1 MRRGVYLLPNLF
13 TTGGLFAGFFAI
25 IAAIHDKPVQAAVAV
40 LVAGLLDGLDGRI
53 ARLTNTQSDFGTQY
67 DSLSDLI
74 SFGMAPALLIYIWS
88 LSALREYGPFIGKVG
103 FAAAFLYA
111 ACAALRLAR
120 FNTQVGVADK
130 RFFQGLASPAAAGL
144 VVTFVWTC
152 HEFGLTGYDVTWLS
166 LILIVTA
173 GLLMVSN
180 FRYYSFKTLK
190 VGDRVPFLWALVPLG
205 IIVLLAIDL
214 PRHLFVMALL
224 YVVSGPIWTLWNLR
238 RNRLRRE
245 RSQTPPPPPGNEPPA
260 P

>member
-53 ARLTNTQSDFGTQY
+53 ARLTNTQSDFGAVRLAVGPDQ
-67 DSLSDLI
+67 L
-74 SFGMAPALLIYIWS
+74 GMAPALLIYIWS
-88 LSALREYGPFIGKVG
+88 LAALREYRAFIGKVG

-130 RFFQGLASPAAAGL
+130 RFFGRSQSRCRGL

-152 HEFGLTGYDVTWLS
+152 HEFGLTGGDVVWLS
-166 LILIVTA
+166 L
-173 GLLMVSN
+173 LLMQCRPADGEQ
-180 FRYYSFKTLK
+180 FPLLQLQDAQGGRP
-190 VGDRVPFLWALVPLG
+190 GALPLG
-205 IIVLLAIDL
+205 HWCHWASLSLLAIDL
-214 PRHLFVMALL
+214 PRHLFILALL
-224 YVVSGPIWTLWNLR
+224 YVVSGPVWTLWNLR
-238 RNRLRRE
+238 RNRHRR
-245 RSQTPPPPPGNEPPA
+245 RRPQVPPPS
-260 P
+260 

>member
-25 IAAIHDKPVQAAVAV
+25 VAAIHGRPVSAAIAV

-53 ARLTNTQSDFGTQY
+53 ARLTNTQSEFGTQY

-74 SFGMAPALLIYIWS
+74 SFGLAPALLIYVWS
-88 LSALREYGPFIGKVG
+88 LQELRAIGPMAGKIG
-103 FAAAFLYA
+103 FAVAFLYA

-144 VVTFVWTC
+144 MVTYVWTC
-152 HEFGLTGYDVTWLS
+152 RTFGLDGGDVVWFS
-166 LILIVTA
+166 LAVAVTA

-180 FRYYSFKTLK
+180 FRYYSFKTLAIN
-190 VGDRVPFLWALVPLG
+190 DRVPFLWALALLG
-205 IIVLLAIDL
+205 VFVLLAVDL
-214 PRHLFVMALL
+214 PRHLFALL
-224 YVVSGPIWTLWNLR
+224 LVYVASGPIWTIWTLR
-238 RNRLRRE
+238 RSRRQRRE
-245 RSQTPPPPPGNEPPA
+245 QAKPSP
-260 P
+260 